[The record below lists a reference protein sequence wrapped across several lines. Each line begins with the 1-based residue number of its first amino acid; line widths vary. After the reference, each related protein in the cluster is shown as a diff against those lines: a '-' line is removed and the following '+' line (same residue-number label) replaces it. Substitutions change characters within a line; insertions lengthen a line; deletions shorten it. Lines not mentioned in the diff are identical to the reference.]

1 MGVPGVVGVVGAV
14 GAVGA
19 GVIAALAGVME
30 FEQPAMTPTDRRT
43 KAERLRRKSCFCS
56 LDRRR
61 LVKSMSDPNGS
72 NRAAEIAAA
81 WDADMPKG
89 EVTIAPLFDV

>member
-1 MGVPGVVGVVGAV
+1 MVGVVGVV

-43 KAERLRRKSCFCS
+43 KAERLRRKSCFCFS
-56 LDRRR
+56 DRRW
-61 LVKSMSDPNGS
+61 LVKSISEPNGS
-72 NRAAEIAAA
+72 KRATEIAAA
-81 WDADMPKG
+81 WDAGIPKG
-89 EVTIAPLFDV
+89 GVSIAPVFDV

>member
-1 MGVPGVVGVVGAV
+1 MGVPGVVGVVGAA

-43 KAERLRRKSCFCS
+43 KAERLRRKSCFCFS
-56 LDRRR
+56 DRRW
-61 LVKSMSDPNGS
+61 LVKSISEPNGS
-72 NRAAEIAAA
+72 KRAAEIAAA
-81 WDADMPKG
+81 WDAGIPKG
-89 EVTIAPLFDV
+89 GVSIAPVFDV